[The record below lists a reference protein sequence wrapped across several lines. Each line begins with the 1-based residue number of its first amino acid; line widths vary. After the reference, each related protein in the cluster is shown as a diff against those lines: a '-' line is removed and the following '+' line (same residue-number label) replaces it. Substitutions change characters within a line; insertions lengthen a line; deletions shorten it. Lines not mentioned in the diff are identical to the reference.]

1 MNNGKSSS
9 LRGNTSRDRIAS
21 ASETSS
27 KACPKT
33 LRISPNIQVIPHLAL
48 SDYTDEEYDN
58 TWETENDRARSHRH
72 LAETLLLMRNN
83 DGDIPTA
90 HQDDHTS
97 RGLECMASPATLQ
110 RSKATKAAVIDAVLD
125 EQERQFDERNL
136 RPAKAFDYDEAL
148 MKMAN
153 LSMELSREARDCALV
168 RGHRDSLTGRN
179 PTPLTSLLS
188 SNTN

>member
-1 MNNGKSSS
+1 MNDGKSSS

-48 SDYTDEEYDN
+48 SDYTDEEYDT

-72 LAETLLLMRNN
+72 LVETLLLMRTN
-83 DGDIPTA
+83 DGDFPTA

-125 EQERQFDERNL
+125 EQDRQFDQYEAGKSTIPINDPERLASVSLHYSRANVVYAAFKAL
-136 RPAKAFDYDEAL
+136 QDAKEVASF
-148 MKMAN
+148 
-153 LSMELSREARDCALV
+153 
-168 RGHRDSLTGRN
+168 
-179 PTPLTSLLS
+179 
-188 SNTN
+188 

>member
-21 ASETSS
+21 ASEPSS

-72 LAETLLLMRNN
+72 LVETLLLMRTN
-83 DGDIPTA
+83 DGDFPTA

-110 RSKATKAAVIDAVLD
+110 RSKVSKAAVIDAVLD

-136 RPAKAFDYDEAL
+136 HPAKAFDYNEAL

-153 LSMELSREARDCALV
+153 LSLELSRKTRDCALV
-168 RGHRDSLTGRN
+168 RGHRYTVA
-179 PTPLTSLLS
+179 
-188 SNTN
+188 TN

>member
-21 ASETSS
+21 AADPSS

-48 SDYTDEEYDN
+48 SDYTNKEYDS
-58 TWETENDRARSHRH
+58 TWETENDRARTHRH

-90 HQDDHTS
+90 QGDHTS
-97 RGLECMASPATLQ
+97 RGLECMISPETLQ
-110 RSKATKAAVIDAVLD
+110 RFKVTKAAVIDAVLD

-136 RPAKAFDYDEAL
+136 HPVKAFDYNEAL

-153 LSMELSREARDCALV
+153 LSLELSREARDCALV
-168 RGHRDSLTGRN
+168 RGHRDSLTDRS
-179 PTPLTSLLS
+179 PTPLTALPS